1 MLRSSIRKPEVFDSD
16 DPILSY
22 GFLNL
27 INLFEKLTVD
37 LYDWISTGSED
48 GLSGVTLT
56 GSIQGNLCS
65 PISLDGVLETQQV
78 DILITQQ
85 WLQAVMWRLAV
96 SRSLQKSSGNDAL
109 LPFHFPVTVGKSA
122 LGVLS
127 SVSQSSIDAHGIGM
141 VRPPRPHAIENLVY
155 LSFSRNKNSSTS
167 APASETSPDPS
178 APQPSSESQ
187 T

>member
-1 MLRSSIRKPEVFDSD
+1 MSVFRAYALQQNKPIMLRSSIRKPEVFDSD

-48 GLSGVTLT
+48 GLSGITLT
-56 GSIQGNLCS
+56 GSIQTSLCS

-78 DILITQQ
+78 DILVTQQ
-85 WLQAVMWRLAV
+85 WLQAVMWRLAM
-96 SRSLQKSSGNDAL
+96 SRSLQKSSGNDGL
-109 LPFHFPVTVGKSA
+109 LPFHFPVTVGKSV
-122 LGVLS
+122 LGVLA

-141 VRPPRPHAIENLVY
+141 VRVQSCHFPY
-155 LSFSRNKNSSTS
+155 TS
-167 APASETSPDPS
+167 IHIY
-178 APQPSSESQ
+178 
-187 T
+187 

>member
-1 MLRSSIRKPEVFDSD
+1 MLRSSIRKPEIFDSD

-48 GLSGVTLT
+48 GISAITLT
-56 GSIQGNLCS
+56 GSIQGSLCS
-65 PISLDGVLETQQV
+65 PISLNGVLETQQV

-96 SRSLQKSSGNDAL
+96 SRSLQKSAGNDGL

-122 LGVLS
+122 LSVLS

-141 VRPPRPHAIENLVY
+141 VRH
-155 LSFSRNKNSSTS
+155 FSHLC
-167 APASETSPDPS
+167 
-178 APQPSSESQ
+178 
-187 T
+187 